1 MRRLVS
7 VSADAPCKINRELR
21 VGRLRADGYHEL
33 RSRMV
38 TIDLADT
45 LRAEESDVLEL
56 SCDDP
61 SLPSGPENL
70 VLRAAARLADAA
82 GTRLGARIRLEKR
95 VPAGGGL
102 GGGSSDAA
110 CTLRLL
116 AALWRLSVSDDDLAR
131 LAAGI
136 GSDVPFFLWGGE
148 AEVSGRGDRVAALPD
163 GPAGDLLL
171 LVPPF
176 PVSTAA
182 VYREFAGRGTLPET
196 LALDDPNQTKYL
208 GPNDLAPAVLAIEPR
223 MGTYVHSAAAATS
236 DWAISGS
243 GATIALSGAPAGTL
257 ETLRLR
263 HPDAKVVPCRSLSRA
278 EYLERTR
285 PTGGIP

>member
-1 MRRLVS
+1 
-7 VSADAPCKINRELR
+7 
-21 VGRLRADGYHEL
+21 
-33 RSRMV
+33 MV
-38 TIDLADT
+38 TIDVADT
-45 LRAEESDVLEL
+45 LRAEECDVLEL

-82 GTRLGARIRLEKR
+82 GARLGAKIHLEKR

-116 AALWRLSVSDDDLAR
+116 AALWKLSVSDDDLAR
-131 LAAGI
+131 LAAGL

-163 GPAGDLLL
+163 GPRAALLL

-182 VYREFAGRGTLPET
+182 VYREFAGRGTLPER
-196 LALDDPNQTKYL
+196 LALDDPDRAKYL
-208 GPNDLAPAVLAIEPR
+208 GPNDLAPAVLAMEPR
-223 MGTYVHSAAAATS
+223 MGTYVHSAAAAAS
-236 DWAISGS
+236 DWVISGS
-243 GATIALSGAPAGTL
+243 GATIVLSGAPDGTL
-257 ETLRLR
+257 EALRLR
-263 HPDAKVVPCRSLSRA
+263 HPDARVIPCRSLSRA

-285 PTGGIP
+285 PTGGTP

>member
-1 MRRLVS
+1 MSRFL
-7 VSADAPCKINRELR
+7 SADAPCKINRELR
-21 VGRLRADGYHEL
+21 VGRLRADGYHEI

-45 LRAEESDVLEL
+45 LRAEESDGLEL
-56 SCDDP
+56 SCSDT

-82 GTRLGARIRLEKR
+82 GARLGAKIRLEKR

-116 AALWRLSVSDDDLAR
+116 AALWRLSIAEEDLAG
-131 LAAGI
+131 LAAGL
-136 GSDVPFFLWGGE
+136 GSDVPFFLLGGE
-148 AEVSGRGDRVAALPD
+148 AEVSGRGDQVAAMPD
-163 GPAGDLLL
+163 GRRADLLL

-182 VYREFAGRGTLPET
+182 VYREFAGRGALPDG
-196 LALDDPNQTKYL
+196 LAVDAPDRTRYL
-208 GPNDLAPAVLAIEPR
+208 GPNDLAPAVLAMEPR
-223 MGTYVHSAAAATS
+223 MVSYVRSATEATT

-243 GATIALSGAPAGTL
+243 GATIVLSGAPAGTL
-257 ETLRLR
+257 DLLRRR
-263 HPDAKVVPCRSLSRA
+263 HPEAEVISSRSLSRA

-285 PTGGIP
+285 PTGGVP

>member
-1 MRRLVS
+1 VTL
-7 VSADAPCKINRELR
+7 SAAAPCKINRELR
-21 VGRLRADGYHEL
+21 VGRLRPDGYHEV

-45 LRAEESDVLEL
+45 LEAEPSERLEL

-61 SLPSGPENL
+61 SLSAGADNL
-70 VLRAAARLADAA
+70 VMRAAVRLAEQA
-82 GTRLGARIRLEKR
+82 GVRAGAKLLLGKR

-116 AALWRLSVSDDDLAR
+116 AALWRLSVSEEDLSR
-131 LAAGI
+131 VAASL
-136 GSDVPFFLWGGE
+136 GSDVPFFLIGGE
-148 AEVSGRGDRVAALPD
+148 GEVSGRGERVAALPD
-163 GPAGDLLL
+163 SPPADLIL

-176 PVSTAA
+176 SVSTAA
-182 VYREFAGRGTLPET
+182 VYGEYAGRGTLPER
-196 LALDDPNQTKYL
+196 LALEEGGRSGYL
-208 GPNDLAPAVLAIEPR
+208 GPNDLAPAVLVMEPR
-223 MGTYVHSAAAATS
+223 MEAYARSAAEATP

-243 GATIALSGAPAGTL
+243 GATIVLHGAPAGTREAL
-257 ETLRLR
+257 GRR
-263 HPDAKVVPCRSLSRA
+263 HPDARVLACRSLSRA

-285 PTGGIP
+285 PTGGAA